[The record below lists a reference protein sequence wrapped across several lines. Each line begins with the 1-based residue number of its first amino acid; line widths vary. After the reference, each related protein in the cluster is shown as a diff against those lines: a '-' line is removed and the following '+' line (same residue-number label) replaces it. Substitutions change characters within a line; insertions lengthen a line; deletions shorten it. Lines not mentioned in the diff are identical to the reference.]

1 MSGSDVADME
11 DVLAG
16 RDPSTGLKM
25 MLNEVLRESSEVPE
39 IPGSR
44 SHHLGHPVAGR
55 NVKAG
60 TL

>member
-1 MSGSDVADME
+1 MADME